1 MKDHERQ
8 TWIWILKV
16 VKKEKQWGPIISPL
30 CRFAGLVSPWNERK
44 LETPYCPNCIL
55 TRYVYENYKEIEK
68 ISKDADNIHPEMLDK
83 DYDLFDEFGAFTFAS
98 VCMFLEGLN
107 EEGLKFDLEPEA
119 LAEIA
124 EEDEVEKHLLKPK
137 QKKANIVF
145 WCDKVIEWLEK
156 QEESKR
162 KSHKKSTLS
171 KKKKPVKKKKAGK

>member
-1 MKDHERQ
+1 M
-8 TWIWILKV
+8 
-16 VKKEKQWGPIISPL
+16 
-30 CRFAGLVSPWNERK
+30 CRFAGLVSPWNERE
-44 LETPYCPNCIL
+44 LETPYCPKCIL

-107 EEGLKFDLEPEA
+107 EEGLKFDVKPEE
-119 LAEIA
+119 LPEVVAETMS
-124 EEDEVEKHLLKPK
+124 EDDYLKPK
-137 QKKANIVF
+137 EKNKNIVF

-162 KSHKKSTLS
+162 KSRKKSTVS
-171 KKKKPVKKKKAGK
+171 KKKKPVKKKRQENERKYAEQSAGNQLLEVIGRGVCSV